1 MAGFRRRHGGVDW
14 LHLPNARVP
23 AGPAFSRLAVHP
35 LFVAAMPN
43 RLPYLAALVLLQ
55 PGCSEPTGIDA
66 GSFQARLAGAATG
79 SLAGS
84 SSAGVVYAE
93 EFPNGLFNIRMYQ
106 VEGTTITRAIT
117 VGCPGM
123 AAPPPGSHSLDPAV
137 EGCIGRYTRLDLD
150 STIVV
155 LEEAESTEGTVR
167 LQQQSADGRMVGTFE
182 FSGVLVRRADSVG
195 TVQVSGNFNAI
206 AAP

>member
-1 MAGFRRRHGGVDW
+1 
-14 LHLPNARVP
+14 
-23 AGPAFSRLAVHP
+23 
-35 LFVAAMPN
+35 MPT
-43 RLPYLAALVLLQ
+43 RLPYLSALVLLL

-66 GSFQARLAGAATG
+66 GSFQARLVGAAAG

-84 SSAGVVYAE
+84 SSAGVIYAE
-93 EFPNGLFNIRMYQ
+93 EFPNGQFTIRMYQ
-106 VEGTTITRAIT
+106 VEGTAVTRSIT

-123 AAPPPGSHSLDPAV
+123 TAPPPGPHSLDPAV

-182 FSGVLVRRADSVG
+182 FSGVLVQGKDSLG
-195 TVQVSGNFNAI
+195 TVQASGSFNAI